1 MDVENRPAGTASGHL
16 VFDPQ
21 TAAQAGYALTEKAAR
36 EMAAG
41 LVKQAD
47 RLAAPTAAKPKAN

>member
-1 MDVENRPAGTASGHL
+1 M

-21 TAAQAGYALTEKAAR
+21 TELQAGFALTEKAAR

-41 LVKQAD
+41 LTKQAAA
-47 RLAAPTAAKPKAN
+47 LAAPMAAAQKTIDLQGS